1 MKNTNKKNC
10 ENIMD
15 TFLSLDKDEHIPLK
29 VSLHLLSCPKCRTQ
43 VRMMTKAEHLAKV
56 PLSQAVNES
65 DSVIASVLKKI
76 DTQKGSST
84 PNPISLRQW
93 IVSGILM
100 ILLMLSFGLYT
111 AESSE
116 ELKIAFY
123 LVFAL
128 IITIYCAMFIGCN
141 IDFFIKKINTQDFS
155 KTGFAI

>member
-29 VSLHLLSCPKCRTQ
+29 VSLHLLACPKCRTQ

-56 PLSQAVNES
+56 PLSQAVSES

-76 DTQKGSST
+76 DTQKGYST
-84 PNPISLRQW
+84 QNPISLRQW
-93 IVSGILM
+93 VVSGILM

-141 IDFFIKKINTQDFS
+141 IDFFIKKINTQDFANR
-155 KTGFAI
+155 GFAL

>member
-1 MKNTNKKNC
+1 MKNIKEKNC

-15 TFLSLDKDEHIPLK
+15 TFLALDKDEHIPLK

-56 PLSQAVNES
+56 PLAQAVSES
-65 DSVIASVLKKI
+65 DSVITSVLKKI
-76 DTQKGSST
+76 DTMKSTST

-93 IVSGILM
+93 VVSGILM

-111 AESSE
+111 ANSSE

-128 IITIYCAMFIGCN
+128 IITIYCSMFIGCN
-141 IDFFIKKINTQDFS
+141 IDFFIKKINTQDFANR
-155 KTGFAI
+155 GFAI